1 MPDKTWMQTA
11 DWKSEK
17 HVPVIEAPDAVKK
30 GEVVKVTVSVGKQI
44 PHPNVTEHHIKWLDL
59 FFWADGEKFPMEVGY
74 ATFDT
79 HGESTQGPNTG
90 PLYSEPFAVFA
101 FKITKPGTLMAT
113 SYCNI
118 HGLWKSE
125 KDIAIK

>member
-1 MPDKTWMQTA
+1 MSKTWMQTA

-17 HVPVIEAPDAVKK
+17 HVPVIEAPDVVKK
-30 GEVVKVTVSVGKQI
+30 DELVKVIVSVGKQI
-44 PHPNVTEHHIKWLDL
+44 PHPNLTEHHIKWVDL
-59 FFWADGEKFPMEVGY
+59 FLWAEGDKAPMEIGY

-79 HGESTQGPNTG
+79 HGESTQGANAG
-90 PLYSEPFAVFA
+90 SLHSEPYAVFA
-101 FKITKPGTLMAT
+101 FKTSKSGTLMAT

-125 KDIAIK
+125 KEIKVK